1 MFDHLF
7 KFSPTV
13 ALHAKAPYAEE
24 RIRYLEHCER
34 RGDKHHTVRRKAWN
48 LLWIAHQ
55 LGDRTDLHLTVDQ
68 LRSILFDSG
77 RQGIRYRQVDGYWT
91 RKQITC
97 TARGWLRYLGC
108 LDRPVVQVPFQSYL
122 DDYCKWATNEQGLA
136 ESTVGLYARRI
147 TQFLR
152 WYGPGGRSLS
162 EVRVSDIDAYLAYE
176 RRPGLARVTIRT
188 TADAMRA
195 FFRFGGVSHWC
206 KPSLAAAI
214 QGPRIYSLDNL
225 PSGPEWVDVS
235 RVVASLHST
244 DPKDVR
250 DRAILMLLSIYG
262 MRASE
267 VAKLR
272 LDDIDWEQDQ
282 LRVRRAKRRESQVYP
297 LLPSV
302 GKAIVD
308 YLQGVRPRSAHR
320 EVFLILMSPF
330 RPLSAKGIY
339 GMVSPRLKAADVHCA
354 HHGPHALRHACAA
367 RLVAQGLSLK
377 EIGDHLGHRSTR
389 ATRIYTKVDL
399 AGLREVAAFDLGE
412 LS

>member
-7 KFSPTV
+7 KSSLAV
-13 ALHAKAPYAEE
+13 ALHANAPYAEE

-34 RGDKHHTVRRKAWN
+34 RGDKHHTVRRKAWD

-55 LGDRTDLHLTVDQ
+55 LSERADLHLTVDQ
-68 LRSILFDSG
+68 LRSFLFDPD
-77 RQGIRYRQVDGYWT
+77 RKGIRHRQIDSYWT
-91 RKQITC
+91 RRQTIS

-108 LDRPVVQVPFQSYL
+108 LDRPGVQIPFQSHL
-122 DDYCKWATNEQGLA
+122 DDYCKWATNERGLA
-136 ESTVGLYARRI
+136 ESTVGLYARLVTR
-147 TQFLR
+147 FLL

-162 EVRVSDIDAYLAYE
+162 QVRVSDIDAYLAYG
-176 RRPGLARVTIRT
+176 RQRGWGRFTIRT
-188 TADAMRA
+188 AVDAMRA
-195 FFRFGGVSHWC
+195 FFRFGGLAHWC
-206 KPSLAAAI
+206 EPSLAAAI
-214 QGPRIYSLDNL
+214 QGPRIYSLESL
-225 PSGPEWVDVS
+225 PAGPTWADVS
-235 RVVASLHST
+235 RVFAGLNST

-250 DRAILMLLSIYG
+250 DRAILMLLAIYG
-262 MRASE
+262 MRATE

-272 LDDIDWEQDQ
+272 LDDIDWERDQ
-282 LRVRRAKRRESQVYP
+282 LRVRRAKRQEPQVYP

-320 EVFLILMSPF
+320 EVFLMLMSPF
-330 RPLSAKGIY
+330 RPLSATGIY
-339 GMVSPRLKAADVHCA
+339 GVVSPRLKAADIHCA

-377 EIGDHLGHRSTR
+377 EIGDHLGHRSTD